1 MRERNYTIFE
11 CVWIITLYIYICCC
25 IRNNRLSYRFINL
38 AYNKSVSLLL
48 DDENKIISPFNP
60 THFHSK
66 KYFQNGYKDQ
76 ILRIIKFLNR
86 SNDMV
91 SYIRETH
98 DVRLSDVRRLEDG
111 LFELADMV
119 GLQRHGDL
127 FTKCYEDIDQQEE
140 LDFSKELDKARGRK
154 GI

>member
-1 MRERNYTIFE
+1 MVKMKRTHVTIKE
-11 CVWIITLYIYICCC
+11 
-25 IRNNRLSYRFINL
+25 
-38 AYNKSVSLLL
+38 
-48 DDENKIISPFNP
+48 
-60 THFHSK
+60 
-66 KYFQNGYKDQ
+66 DQ

-111 LFELADMV
+111 MFELADMF

-127 FTKCYEDIDQQEE
+127 FKKCYDDIDQQDE